1 MPFSYPSLL
10 ASNAMRSVLVQ
21 DDVSEAEADAAPA
34 HEEDD
39 EAEDENEDEGK
50 EEKNQGEEEKGQ
62 DDKGATADKGKA
74 VKKGKKGPLKVEFG
88 EWDLDEVQICEM
100 GSYGTEG
107 EYVAVASIPLV

>member
-10 ASNAMRSVLVQ
+10 ASNAMKSVLVQ
-21 DDVSEAEADAAPA
+21 DDVSDADADPGR
-34 HEEDD
+34 EEDD
-39 EAEDENEDEGK
+39 EAEDENEDEEK
-50 EEKNQGEEEKGQ
+50 EEENQGEEEKGQ

-74 VKKGKKGPLKVEFG
+74 VKKGKKGPVKVDFG

>member
-10 ASNAMRSVLVQ
+10 ASNAMKSVLVQ
-21 DDVSEAEADAAPA
+21 DDVSDADADPGR
-34 HEEDD
+34 EDD
-39 EAEDENEDEGK
+39 EEAEDENEDEEKEEGK
-50 EEKNQGEEEKGQ
+50 ENQGEEEKGQ

-74 VKKGKKGPLKVEFG
+74 VKKGKKGPVKVDFG

>member
-10 ASNAMRSVLVQ
+10 ASNAMKSVLVQ
-21 DDVSEAEADAAPA
+21 DDVSDAEADTAPA
-34 HEEDD
+34 HEEGE
-39 EAEDENEDEGK
+39 EAEDENEDE
-50 EEKNQGEEEKGQ
+50 EKEEEKGQ
-62 DDKGATADKGKA
+62 DEKEAPADKGKA
-74 VKKGKKGPLKVEFG
+74 VKKGKKGPVKVDFG

>member
-10 ASNAMRSVLVQ
+10 ASNAMKSVLVQ
-21 DDVSEAEADAAPA
+21 DDVSDADADAAPA
-34 HEEDD
+34 REEDD
-39 EAEDENEDEGK
+39 EAEDESEDE
-50 EEKNQGEEEKGQ
+50 EKEEEKGQ
-62 DDKGATADKGKA
+62 DDKGATAAKGKA
-74 VKKGKKGPLKVEFG
+74 VKKGKKGPVKVDFG